1 MFFYHRF
8 KYQGVSA
15 QEETA
20 LRYSTQ
26 KHGCAPA
33 LCHRVH
39 GNCGQLKGWSGD
51 KEGGEGEKHSLLWL
65 SWEGMGTV
73 WKATTKVY
81 HLDDLGS
88 SFCTRRGFWLSGTWQ
103 WGVQACGC
111 AAPRERVKEPIRA
124 GSGLANLHIE
134 S

>member
-1 MFFYHRF
+1 MPRKRQHFGIAL
-8 KYQGVSA
+8 KSTGVLQHSVTECMGTA
-15 QEETA
+15 GSSKAGQETRREEKVK
-20 LRYSTQ
+20 ST
-26 KHGCAPA
+26 
-33 LCHRVH
+33 LY
-39 GNCGQLKGWSGD
+39 CGFRGKEWEQCGKQQLKCITWMT
-51 KEGGEGEKHSLLWL
+51 W
-65 SWEGMGTV
+65 V
-73 WKATTKVY
+73 V
-81 HLDDLGS
+81 